1 MNMPLSHMWYMAKR
15 LRYENPHRHNN
26 QVYIN
31 TFFPPVPS
39 TAFDKFF
46 NSVAKKKWVPFSI
59 YFAVTD
65 QCPYKCPHC
74 SYGLHTK
81 GRMDTNGAL
90 DVIAQIKSLGA
101 TIIGITG
108 GEPLLRQD
116 IVELVESI
124 GDESSSII
132 FTTGYNLDEQLCSKF
147 FRAGLGCLA
156 IGIESPDGGE
166 HDKTRG
172 VEGSFQLA
180 LRAIQMSLEA
190 GIYTA
195 ISTVATREKLLKGQV
210 QQLAE
215 LATKYGVHEF
225 RILEPI
231 PTGGLQGRQEE
242 SLSAEESKRLAD
254 FHKQWNRKKKGPA
267 VVCFSYLESDEMFGC
282 GAGFHHLFVDAVGN
296 VCPCDLT
303 PLSFG
308 NVTEEPLSEIWAR
321 MSQWFDRPR
330 CGCFIKEICNK
341 LGWGDGAVVLP
352 LSEDQSI
359 ELCNAHRR
367 NGKLPRI
374 YKTLYRTKKIR
385 HCSKSS

>member
-1 MNMPLSHMWYMAKR
+1 MAKR
-15 LRYENPHRHNN
+15 LRYENPHHHNG
-26 QVYIN
+26 QVRIN

-39 TAFDKFF
+39 AAFDKFF
-46 NSVAKKKWVPFSI
+46 NAVVKRQWIPFTI

-81 GRMDTNGAL
+81 GQLDTAGTL
-90 DVIAQIKSLGA
+90 DVIAQIKSLGTT
-101 TIIGITG
+101 TIGFTG
-108 GEPLLRQD
+108 GEPLLRED
-116 IVELVESI
+116 IVELVESA
-124 GDESSSII
+124 GEDTSSII
-132 FTTGYNLDEQLCSKF
+132 FTTGYHLNKQLCSKF
-147 FRAGLGCLA
+147 LQAGLGCLT
-156 IGIESPDGGE
+156 IGIESPDHRE
-166 HDKTRG
+166 HDRTRG
-172 VEGSFQLA
+172 VEGSFQEA

-195 ISTVATREKLLKGQV
+195 ISTVATREKLQKGQV

-231 PTGGLQGRQEE
+231 PTGRFQSQQEKV
-242 SLSAEESKRLAD
+242 LSAEETKYLAD
-254 FHKQWNRKKKGPA
+254 FHKQWNRKRRGPA
-267 VVCFSYLESDEMFGC
+267 VVCFAYLESDEMFGC

-308 NVTEEPLSEIWAR
+308 NVTEEPLSEIWTR
-321 MSQWFDRPR
+321 MRQWFDRPR
-330 CGCFIKEICNK
+330 CGCFIKEICNE
-341 LGWGDGAVVLP
+341 LACGDAPAELP
-352 LSEDQSI
+352 LGKTQSI
-359 ELCNAHRR
+359 ELCNAHKR

-374 YKTLYRTKKIR
+374 YKNFIKD
-385 HCSKSS
+385 